1 MSLGPNIYLVA
12 MAQLKEILI
21 RRLKNKGIELNTIPG
36 FIRSFSSS
44 FYIDPNMSLM
54 QLNDRMR
61 YMGWGDIELDYYTFQ
76 LAVEILEAYGLKKQQ
91 YKPAHWFEKNFM
103 MQ

>member
-1 MSLGPNIYLVA
+1 

-21 RRLKNKGIELNTIPG
+21 RRLNKKGIELRTIPG

-44 FYIDPNMSLM
+44 FYIDPSMSLV

-61 YMGWGDIELDYYTFQ
+61 YMGWEDIELDYYTFQ
-76 LAVEILEAYGLKKQQ
+76 LVVEMLEACGLKKQQ

>member
-1 MSLGPNIYLVA
+1 

-21 RRLKNKGIELNTIPG
+21 RRLKNKGVALSTIPG

-44 FYIDPNMSLM
+44 FYIDPNMSLL

-61 YMGWGDIELDYYTFQ
+61 YMGWEDVELDYYTFQ
-76 LAVEILEAYGLKKQQ
+76 LVVEILEACGLKKQQ
-91 YKPAHWFEKNFM
+91 YKPARWFEKNFTM
-103 MQ
+103 H